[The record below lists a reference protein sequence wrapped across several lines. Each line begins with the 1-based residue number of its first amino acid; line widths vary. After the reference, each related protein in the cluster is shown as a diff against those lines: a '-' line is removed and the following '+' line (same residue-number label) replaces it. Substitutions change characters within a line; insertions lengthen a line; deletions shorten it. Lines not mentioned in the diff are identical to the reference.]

1 MIFPKYVR
9 TLGTNVRCRNLCHDK
24 RYWLTNEERIRVT
37 EHLGSFR
44 EFIHLKRFL
53 THFLSGT
60 NVTRWLNFFPADYGL
75 YNWSKSTEKQSHRP
89 LVRPLWLFFLSEK
102 EYSLGGIAIQKSG
115 GFGSGRKIRAV
126 GAPVVVH
133 STQKLICRQMA
144 FPPGG
149 KSLVQPDRAPTVPD
163 PKPLLL
169 DGKWTQSLE
178 VL

>member
-1 MIFPKYVR
+1 MGIDDGNLSFAAFCFLLILSSIRVIER
-9 TLGTNVRCRNLCHDK
+9 VMTLLLSINLC
-24 RYWLTNEERIRVT
+24 R
-37 EHLGSFR
+37 
-44 EFIHLKRFL
+44 
-53 THFLSGT
+53 
-60 NVTRWLNFFPADYGL
+60 
-75 YNWSKSTEKQSHRP
+75 EKQSHRP

-169 DGKWTQSLE
+169 DGK
-178 VL
+178 